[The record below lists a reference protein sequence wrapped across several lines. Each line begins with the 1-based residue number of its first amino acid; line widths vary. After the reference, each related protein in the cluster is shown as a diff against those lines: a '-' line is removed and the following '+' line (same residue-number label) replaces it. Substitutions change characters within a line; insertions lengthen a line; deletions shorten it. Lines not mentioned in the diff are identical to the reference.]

1 MINKNLNNFYD
12 VSLVLNEDIYIVAL
26 LLATLKANI
35 SIQIVRDLEKHRLDK
50 YEKELELL
58 NDMSIQTLKS
68 LYKVLSFKSIEFQE
82 RNNAFLCS

>member
-12 VSLVLNEDIYIVAL
+12 VSLVLNEDIYMVAL
-26 LLATLKANI
+26 LLATLKSNI

>member
-12 VSLVLNEDIYIVAL
+12 VSLVLNEDIYMVAL
-26 LLATLKANI
+26 LLATLKSNI
-35 SIQIVRDLEKHRLDK
+35 SIQIVRDLEKHRFDK

-68 LYKVLSFKSIEFQE
+68 LHKVLSFKSIEFQE